1 MWPPARPDIGDL
13 DIGETDVNDR
23 VVLARRTP
31 HAMVD
36 MQWTGEEPPG
46 LSDTRLAV
54 LVGATWE
61 ADELVS
67 YNLPLLR
74 RTLEQYGN
82 QYLEDSD

>member
-1 MWPPARPDIGDL
+1 
-13 DIGETDVNDR
+13 
-23 VVLARRTP
+23 
-31 HAMVD
+31 MVD

-46 LSDTRLAV
+46 LSDARLAL

-74 RTLEQYGN
+74 RTLEQHGN